1 MKLNE
6 ILQSER
12 IHFFWSG
19 IDAVSAGK
27 AFIAI
32 NQWIKKPSSKQFP
45 TLFIN
50 SPGGTLPDTWA
61 LIDLIESSGIKI
73 RTVGMGMIS
82 SAALLL
88 LMAGTKGQRYAL
100 PKTFF
105 MSHHFCWPFAQKPDY
120 LELKERRNAEDFI
133 FQGMKKFFVSHS
145 NLNKRSVQNFLCA
158 QDKYFDV
165 SEALKAGFIDGI
177 LK

>member
-1 MKLNE
+1 MKLTE
-6 ILQSER
+6 VLQSER

-32 NQWIKKPSSKQFP
+32 NNWIKKPSSKQFS

-50 SPGGTLPDTWA
+50 SPGGTLSDAWA
-61 LIDLIESSGIKI
+61 LVDLIESSGVKI

-82 SAALLL
+82 SAALLF
-88 LMAGTKGQRYAL
+88 LMAGTKGERYAL
-100 PKTFF
+100 PRTLF
-105 MSHHFCWPFAQKPDY
+105 MSHHFRWPFAQKPDY
-120 LELKERRNAEDFI
+120 LELKTRRAAEDFI
-133 FQGMKKFFVSHS
+133 FQTMVDFFVSHS
-145 NLNKRSVQNFLCA
+145 NLTRRSVQNFLAA
-158 QDKYFDV
+158 QDKHFDAK
-165 SEALKAGFIDGI
+165 EALKAGFIDRI